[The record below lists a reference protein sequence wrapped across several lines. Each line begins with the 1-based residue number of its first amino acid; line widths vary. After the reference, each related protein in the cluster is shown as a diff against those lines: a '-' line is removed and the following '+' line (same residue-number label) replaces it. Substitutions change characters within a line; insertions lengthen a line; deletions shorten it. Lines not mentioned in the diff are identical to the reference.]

1 MDYLKAFLVG
11 GVICAL
17 VQILMEKTKLLPG
30 RIMVILVCTGAV
42 LGALQIY
49 GPFSEWAKA
58 GASVP
63 LLGFG
68 NLLWEGVKKA
78 VDEKGFL
85 LNLDVGTMIHNKEA
99 VEELEGKAA
108 WINHVHISEPGLKL
122 IEQRSLHKELACFLR
137 ENAYS
142 GFVSIEM
149 GKQERFE
156 EALMEEIMCY
166 VKEIFG

>member
-68 NLLWEGVKKA
+68 NLLWEGVKKLA
-78 VDEKGFL
+78 SKVYHYFFDDDGPDDGGGGGGVCVQEK
-85 LNLDVGTMIHNKEA
+85 
-99 VEELEGKAA
+99 
-108 WINHVHISEPGLKL
+108 
-122 IEQRSLHKELACFLR
+122 EQVYC
-137 ENAYS
+137 
-142 GFVSIEM
+142 
-149 GKQERFE
+149 
-156 EALMEEIMCY
+156 
-166 VKEIFG
+166 